1 MQGLLV
7 DMQDA
12 IPWEALQYVT
22 GQINYGGRVTDD
34 NDRVLLTH
42 LLRRCYSPSVL
53 LPGFSFAPDGAYAPP
68 PPDADLDSCISH
80 IQGLPATDTAQVFSM
95 HANADTAFQL
105 QVRPIKHSLVQALCE
120 YCKKSISFLCKSPAL
135 APQSQSFHAASHS
148 ETMQAVQCWS
158 GINSNKQCVA
168 CMADMLADRLCPSSA
183 VPVNLTH

>member
-1 MQGLLV
+1 
-7 DMQDA
+7 MQDA

-53 LPGFSFAPDGAYAPP
+53 MPGFSFAPDGGYAPP

-105 QVRPIKHSLVQALCE
+105 QVRPFTHALMQALYEC
-120 YCKKSISFLCKSPAL
+120 CIVSSSFCRNYVFAL
-135 APQSQSFHAASHS
+135 RLRSSCAASHS
-148 ETMQAVQCWS
+148 EMMQAVRHQQQTVCCLH
-158 GINSNKQCVA
+158 G
-168 CMADMLADRLCPSSA
+168 
-183 VPVNLTH
+183 